1 MSGKTILLI
10 EDDYLDVESVKRE
23 LSKLKTSHNLVV
35 AHNGSDALNILTSNE
50 AIEKRTLP
58 DIILLDLNMPRMNG
72 FEFLRIIRNYYS
84 LKDIKVFIMSTSSE
98 DYDKILT
105 ENLGAVGYIV
115 KPLNFLPKA
124 KHNDATA
131 RLRAELE

>member
-1 MSGKTILLI
+1 MAGKSILLI

-35 AHNGSDALNILTSNE
+35 AHNGSDALNILTSKD
-50 AIEKRTLP
+50 ALEKRSLP
-58 DIILLDLNMPRMNG
+58 DIILLDLNMPKMNG
-72 FEFLRIIRNYYS
+72 FEFLRIIKNYYS
-84 LKDIKVFIMSTSSE
+84 LKDIKVFIMSTSAE

-115 KPLNFLPKA
+115 KPLNFSPKA
-124 KHNDATA
+124 KVSDSTTL
-131 RLRAELE
+131 LRTELE